1 MSKVKDKDKLM
12 KAFDS
17 LIRIEVDVNTGMEY
31 PVEIDVPLIED
42 DIDLKD
48 YLNNTRKLT
57 EQMKSKG
64 E

>member
-1 MSKVKDKDKLM
+1 M

-31 PVEIDVPLIED
+31 PVEIDVPLID
-42 DIDLKD
+42 DDTDWD
-48 YLNNTRKLT
+48 YIEKTRELT
-57 EQMKSKG
+57 KQIKSEG